1 MWKAIKSEGEN
12 SAIVITT
19 HAMEEAEALINS
31 GMVESLLKVIRL
43 IGDQQDQI
51 MFVTRAVRI
60 VDLVTNVDMQC
71 FQKLKGM
78 FES

>member
-1 MWKAIKSEGEN
+1 MTLKTDHFLDFPDLELISSYDNG
-12 SAIVITT
+12 
-19 HAMEEAEALINS
+19 AEALINS

-78 FES
+78 F

>member
-1 MWKAIKSEGEN
+1 MTFKTDRFLDFPDFELISSYDNG
-12 SAIVITT
+12 
-19 HAMEEAEALINS
+19 AEALINS

-78 FES
+78 F

>member
-1 MWKAIKSEGEN
+1 MTLNTDHFLDFPDLELISSYDNG
-12 SAIVITT
+12 
-19 HAMEEAEALINS
+19 AEALINS

-78 FES
+78 F

>member
-1 MWKAIKSEGEN
+1 MTLNTDHFLDFPDLELISSYDNG
-12 SAIVITT
+12 
-19 HAMEEAEALINS
+19 AEALINS

-78 FES
+78 FGS

>member
-1 MWKAIKSEGEN
+1 
-12 SAIVITT
+12 
-19 HAMEEAEALINS
+19 
-31 GMVESLLKVIRL
+31 MVESLLKVIRL